1 MRMSTIAA
9 IATPNAS
16 GGIGVIRISGDDAIA
31 VADRVFKSVSGKKL
45 SEINGYSALFGHIYD
60 ESDLIDEAVV
70 LIFRAPKSYT
80 GEDVAE
86 ISCHGGMYVTGRV
99 LRAVLSHGA
108 TPAEPGEFT
117 KRAFLNGKMDLAE
130 AESVMNIISAHG
142 KQALDAA
149 MTTLDGKLSGRIKN
163 IAADLANASAGI
175 AVWTDDPDED
185 VPAAHEENV
194 RMVIENAIS
203 QLQELI
209 NNFDCGRAVTEG
221 ISAAI
226 SGRPNVGKSTL
237 MNLLTGFD
245 RSIVTDV
252 AGTTRDIV
260 EETVRLGEIVLR
272 LADTAGIHDSDDK
285 VESIGIELSLK
296 KIDTAQFVI
305 AVFDGSEELNSND
318 ITLLEKCKEKKAVAV
333 INKTDLPVKTNIETI
348 KDYIKDIV
356 FVSASNGNGADELR
370 SAAEKILGT
379 NEIDASSGILSNE
392 RQRNCCVDALK
403 SLNEALDGMDMGITL
418 DAVNV
423 SMDYAIEKL
432 LELTGEKARDVVVNE
447 VFSKFCVGK

>member
-60 ESDLIDEAVV
+60 EGDLIDEAVV

-86 ISCHGGMYVTGRV
+86 ISCHGGMYVTSRV

-108 TPAEPGEFT
+108 TPAEAGEFT

-149 MTTLDGKLSGRIKN
+149 MTTLDGKLSGQIKS

-203 QLQELI
+203 QLQRLI

-226 SGRPNVGKSTL
+226 CGRPNVGKSTL

-260 EETVRLGEIVLR
+260 EETVRLGDIVLR
-272 LADTAGIHDSDDK
+272 LADTAGIHDSEDK

-318 ITLLEKCKEKKAVAV
+318 IMLLEKCKEKKAVAV

-348 KDYIKDIV
+348 KNYIKDIV